1 MHAQPTAF
9 SVLPVI
15 GQLSRPAR
23 IGLAVTLVFSVI
35 AILFDFVLHSD
46 KTLIFVVAATAIL
59 GLAWLIGVATERL
72 GAITGPQ
79 VGGVLN
85 ATFGNVAE
93 LIIAFFAL
101 QAGLIDVVKASLTGS
116 IIGNLLLVLGASVLV
131 GGLKNG
137 HQTFSAKVAGMNA
150 GLLVV
155 AAIGLFIPAIFA
167 ATRDVPAQGILTEE
181 SVLVAGLLI
190 FGYVLSLIYQFTNPA
205 QTLGAHE
212 PVEEH
217 VGPRWSGRTATFVLL
232 AAAGLLAVLSE
243 ILVGAIEPFI
253 AAFGLSTF
261 FVGVIIIPTIGN
273 LAEHFVSVQL
283 GFRNKMEFALAV
295 TFGSSLQVAL
305 FVVPVLVILGA
316 LMGQP
321 MDLAFPP
328 LEVAAVAAAV
338 AISALIALDGESNWL
353 EGALLMIVYLILAAS
368 FFEL

>member
-1 MHAQPTAF
+1 
-9 SVLPVI
+9 
-15 GQLSRPAR
+15 
-23 IGLAVTLVFSVI
+23 
-35 AILFDFVLHSD
+35 
-46 KTLIFVVAATAIL
+46 
-59 GLAWLIGVATERL
+59 
-72 GAITGPQ
+72 
-79 VGGVLN
+79 
-85 ATFGNVAE
+85 
-93 LIIAFFAL
+93 
-101 QAGLIDVVKASLTGS
+101 
-116 IIGNLLLVLGASVLV
+116 
-131 GGLKNG
+131 
-137 HQTFSAKVAGMNA
+137 
-150 GLLVV
+150 VV

-261 FVGVIIIPTIGN
+261 FVGVIVIPTIGN

-316 LMGQP
+316 LLGQP

-353 EGALLMIVYLILAAS
+353 EGALLMIVYLNPGGVVLRALAEPEAGGS
-368 FFEL
+368 ATEMIRQRQLRPAPGRQLGRRPAAVEVEEVQPTGLHRANRESKAIAIHDLDGHDEPAVGQGRFIEGEVRRLVHHRELNQPEERRERTPFRTEALEAVLGVGR